1 MEYIKTLIANLR
13 LRDAID
19 IGIVAFAY
27 YKLYM
32 IIRETRAKQLLK
44 GIMFI
49 VIISA
54 LASTLKLFAL
64 SWILSNT
71 LQVGLIA
78 LIIVFQPELRKALEY
93 IGRTTFLS
101 FNFFEGD
108 DKKDE
113 MTIKEISTACSALSN
128 QKIGA
133 LIVFEMKTGLSDF
146 IESGVLLDAD
156 VSSSLLINI
165 FIPNTPLHDGAVI
178 IKDYRIKSASCFLPL
193 TDNSR
198 LSKDIGTRHRAAIG
212 VTERSDAIAL
222 IVSEETG
229 AISYAHEGRLYRN
242 IETKELKA
250 LLQNMY
256 KHEEKQTFLERWWQK
271 DDGQR

>member
-1 MEYIKTLIANLR
+1 M
-13 LRDAID
+13 ID
-19 IGIVAFAY
+19 IAIVAFAY

-44 GIMFI
+44 GIMFL

-54 LASTLKLFAL
+54 LASTLRLFTL

-108 DKKDE
+108 EKRDE
-113 MTIKEISTACSALSN
+113 DTIKALSTACIALSN

-133 LIVFEMKTGLSDF
+133 LIVFELKTGLNDF
-146 IESGVLLDAD
+146 IDSGVVIDAD
-156 VSSSLLINI
+156 ISSSLLINI

-178 IKDYRIKSASCFLPL
+178 VKDYRVKAASCFLPL
-193 TDNSR
+193 TDNSH
-198 LSKDIGTRHRAAIG
+198 LSQDIGTRHRAAIG
-212 VTERSDAIAL
+212 VTERSDAIAV

-242 IETKELKA
+242 IESKELKE
-250 LLQNMY
+250 LFSSIY
-256 KHEEKQTFLERWWQK
+256 KHEEKQTFIERWWQRDVK
-271 DDGQR
+271 K

>member
-1 MEYIKTLIANLR
+1 MEYVKTLATNLR
-13 LRDAID
+13 LRDFID
-19 IGIVAFAY
+19 IAIVAFAY

-54 LASTLKLFAL
+54 LASTMKLFTL
-64 SWILSNT
+64 SWILTNT

-101 FNFFEGD
+101 FNLFESD
-108 DKKDE
+108 EKKNE
-113 MTIKEISTACSALSN
+113 ETINAITTACSALSN
-128 QKIGA
+128 QRIGA
-133 LIVFEMKTGLSDF
+133 LIVFELRTGLSDF
-146 IESGVLLDAD
+146 IESGIVIDAD
-156 VSSSLLINI
+156 ISSSLLINI

-178 IKDYRIKSASCFLPL
+178 IKDYRVKAASCFLPL
-193 TDNSR
+193 TDNSH
-198 LSKDIGTRHRAAIG
+198 LSQDIGTRHRAAIG
-212 VTERSDAIAL
+212 VTERSDAIAI

-229 AISYAHEGRLYRN
+229 HLSYALEGRLYRN
-242 IETKELKA
+242 IEVKELKQ
-250 LLQNMY
+250 LLKNVY
-256 KHEEKQTFLERWWQK
+256 KHEEKHSLLERWWHK
-271 DDGQR
+271 DVKN